1 MQLLHH
7 SLCVD
12 AAVVVGVVKHEYR
25 VLAPLALES
34 VKVLY
39 QLHDEQTEGVA
50 VGDASVRCEPHL
62 TRAAHGG
69 DEVERLKV
77 SAARDLVATML
88 GHPSALAM
96 VRPLH
101 H

>member
-1 MQLLHH
+1 
-7 SLCVD
+7 
-12 AAVVVGVVKHEYR
+12 
-25 VLAPLALES
+25 
-34 VKVLY
+34 
-39 QLHDEQTEGVA
+39 
-50 VGDASVRCEPHL
+50 
-62 TRAAHGG
+62 
-69 DEVERLKV
+69 V